1 MNPTMTAAQIA
12 ATLHLTGLT
21 QRAFGD
27 AIGVS
32 KMSISNWLNGTYT
45 ANAKTVASIHRLR
58 AEHDADLA
66 RITQLANDG
75 EPIILGA
82 HARGRDWSIG
92 LAARLI
98 DKLPDVEIVWE

>member
-1 MNPTMTAAQIA
+1 MTAAQIA

-32 KMSISNWLNGTYT
+32 KMSVSNWLSGTYAAS
-45 ANAKTVASIHRLR
+45 ANAVANIHRLR

-66 RITQLANDG
+66 RIIQLANDG
-75 EPIILGA
+75 APMILGA

-98 DKLPDVEIVWE
+98 DRLPDAEIVWD